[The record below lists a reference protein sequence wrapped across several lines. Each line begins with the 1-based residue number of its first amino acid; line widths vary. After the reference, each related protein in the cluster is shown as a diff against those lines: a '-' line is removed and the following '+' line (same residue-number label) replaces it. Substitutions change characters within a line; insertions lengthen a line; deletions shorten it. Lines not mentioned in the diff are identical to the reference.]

1 MILNISKED
10 LEILN
15 ELVGYGYNSIAD
27 DLPMDKEDINDDDID
42 PLTPENTGYR
52 YPKDYDRVLKIIKNW
67 IENESSTEG
76 IPAP

>member
-27 DLPMDKEDINDDDID
+27 DLPMDKD
-42 PLTPENTGYR
+42 
-52 YPKDYDRVLKIIKNW
+52 
-67 IENESSTEG
+67 ENESSTEG